1 MSNGDWVYIGSPL
14 DVVQALMDRAWD
26 DDISDDDRI
35 LLETA
40 AKTLE
45 VTLDRCIRL
54 ASVIEKT
61 EVGL

>member
-1 MSNGDWVYIGSPL
+1 MSYIHLPPPS

-26 DDISDDDRI
+26 DDVSDDDRI
-35 LLETA
+35 LFETA

-54 ASVIEKT
+54 ASVIERT

>member
-1 MSNGDWVYIGSPL
+1 MNYIHLPAPL

-26 DDISDDDRI
+26 DDVSDDDRI

>member
-1 MSNGDWVYIGSPL
+1 MKPEWHYLPAPL

-26 DDISDDDRI
+26 DDVSDDDRI

-40 AKTLE
+40 ARSLEATLE
-45 VTLDRCIRL
+45 RCVRL
-54 ASVIEKT
+54 ASVVERT

>member
-1 MSNGDWVYIGSPL
+1 MSYVHLPPPS

>member
-1 MSNGDWVYIGSPL
+1 MTQQWHYLPAPL

-40 AKTLE
+40 ARTLE

-54 ASVIEKT
+54 ASVVERT

>member
-1 MSNGDWVYIGSPL
+1 MSQSWQYLPAPL
-14 DVVQALMDRAWD
+14 DVVQALFDRAWD
-26 DDISDDDRI
+26 DDVTDDDPI

-40 AKTLE
+40 ARTLE

-54 ASVIEKT
+54 ASVVERT

>member
-1 MSNGDWVYIGSPL
+1 MSQNWQYLPAPL

-26 DDISDDDRI
+26 DDVSDDDRI

-40 AKTLE
+40 ARSLEATLE
-45 VTLDRCIRL
+45 RCVRL
-54 ASVIEKT
+54 ASVVERT

>member
-1 MSNGDWVYIGSPL
+1 MKPEWIYLGAPL

-26 DDISDDDRI
+26 DDISDDDRQ

-45 VTLDRCIRL
+45 HTLDRCCKL
-54 ASVIEKT
+54 ASVIERT
-61 EVGL
+61 EAGL

>member
-1 MSNGDWVYIGSPL
+1 MSQQWHYLPAPL
-14 DVVQALMDRAWD
+14 DVVAALLDRAWD
-26 DDISDDDRI
+26 DDVTDDDRI

-40 AKTLE
+40 AQTLE

-54 ASVIEKT
+54 ASVVERT

>member
-1 MSNGDWVYIGSPL
+1 MSYIHLPPPS

-61 EVGL
+61 EGGL

>member
-1 MSNGDWVYIGSPL
+1 MNYIHLPPPS

-26 DDISDDDRI
+26 DDVSDDDRI
-35 LLETA
+35 LFETA
-40 AKTLE
+40 ARTLE

-54 ASVIEKT
+54 ASVIERT

>member
-1 MSNGDWVYIGSPL
+1 MNYIHLPPPS

-26 DDISDDDRI
+26 DDVSDDDRL

-40 AKTLE
+40 ARTLE
-45 VTLDRCIRL
+45 VTLGRCCRL

>member
-1 MSNGDWVYIGSPL
+1 MSRDYIYLPAPL
-14 DVVQALMDRAWD
+14 DVVAALLDRAWD
-26 DDISDDDRI
+26 DDVTDDDRI

-40 AKTLE
+40 ARTLE

-54 ASVIEKT
+54 ASVVERS

>member
-1 MSNGDWVYIGSPL
+1 MSSIHLPPPS

-35 LLETA
+35 LFETA

-54 ASVIEKT
+54 ASVIERT

>member
-1 MSNGDWVYIGSPL
+1 MSQQWHCLPAPL
-14 DVVQALMDRAWD
+14 DVVAALLDRAWD
-26 DDISDDDRI
+26 DDVNDDDRI

-40 AKTLE
+40 ARTLE

-54 ASVIEKT
+54 ASVVERT

>member
-1 MSNGDWVYIGSPL
+1 MSYVHLPPPS

-26 DDISDDDRI
+26 DDISDEDRI

-61 EVGL
+61 EVGM

>member
-1 MSNGDWVYIGSPL
+1 MTPPGWHYLPAPL
-14 DVVQALMDRAWD
+14 DVVQALMDRAWSD
-26 DDISDDDRI
+26 DVSDDDRI

-40 AKTLE
+40 ARSLEATLE
-45 VTLDRCIRL
+45 RCVRL

>member
-1 MSNGDWVYIGSPL
+1 MSFVHLPPPS

-54 ASVIEKT
+54 ASVIERT